1 MTVALSYYL
10 EDNNERMAAGWTH
23 LRVYRDT
30 APDGAFGSQADTQQ
44 ALVADTILYEFED
57 ATGSSAHWYRAAL
70 WNNDL
75 AELSTLS
82 DPFRPDVTS
91 LLDVMLAGAELA
103 GAAFAGTCSALG
115 TETSLVDELL
125 RDHGAAEDYQS
136 NAWVYRPAAVDGD
149 LLRRLTAAPFT
160 ESAGSLTPVRDWAN
174 APAEDEAYQLYLLMP
189 PFKYAGVSY
198 SWADAARDGL
208 QACQFEDRVDV
219 GTGTATR
226 EDAFDLG
233 AFLGWL
239 RRGDLKSVWLE
250 RYDTDTGQLLARLN
264 ASKQGRYWRTQPN
277 GRGSLTLIVRP
288 APTTQ
293 QHVIVEANRRDAE
306 LYAADDITS
315 CPMRLAA
322 RATAWKA
329 FEHLD
334 REHMGKYQ
342 GEVARAKADFLEE
355 YMGLEPFASVGT

>member
-1 MTVALSYYL
+1 MTATLSHYL
-10 EDNNERMAAGWTH
+10 EDNNDRMDAGWTH
-23 LRVYRDT
+23 IRLYRDT
-30 APDGAFGSQADTQQ
+30 VPDGAFATMVQAVE
-44 ALVADTILYEFED
+44 LVADQLEYEFTD
-57 ATGSSAHWYRAAL
+57 TTGGASHWYRVAL
-70 WNNDL
+70 YNSI
-75 AELSTLS
+75 AVEISTKG
-82 DPFRPDVTS
+82 DPFKLDVTS

-125 RDHGAAEDYQS
+125 RDHGAAADYQQA
-136 NAWVYRPAAVDGD
+136 AWVYRKDAAAAD
-149 LLRRLTAAPFT
+149 LVRRLTGSPFD
-160 ESAGSLTPVRDWAN
+160 EPSGALTPVRGWVD
-174 APAEDEAYQLYLLMP
+174 PPTEGEAYQLYLLMP

-198 SWADAARDGL
+198 GWADAARDGL
-208 QACQFEDRVDV
+208 QACEFEDRVDV

-226 EDAFDLG
+226 TDEFDLG
-233 AFLGWL
+233 VHLGWV

-250 RYDTDTGQLLARLN
+250 RYDVDTGQLLARLN

-277 GRGSLTLIVRP
+277 GRGSLKLIVRP
-288 APTTQ
+288 APTVQ
-293 QHVIVEANRRDAE
+293 QHVIVEADRRDAE

-342 GEVARAKADFLEE
+342 GEVARAHADFLEE
-355 YMGLEPFASVGT
+355 YQGLRPFASVST